1 MDEITLLQKVRRIEI
16 KAKRLS
22 EQLFSGEYHSAFKG
36 MGMSFAEV
44 RPYSYGDDWRHIDW
58 NVSARTGEH
67 HVKVYQEERELT
79 VMLLVDV
86 SRSTHIGSTD
96 AFKKDRIVELCAV
109 IAWSAMLNNDRIGL
123 ILFDEKPIHVL
134 FPAKGKM
141 HTLHIIRDLLHI
153 NSQSE
158 KSDLNNTLEYLN
170 HLIKRRAI
178 CFLISDFYVPD
189 FDKTLKI
196 SSKRHEMI
204 GLCCQDM
211 LDLTIP
217 DLGLVL
223 FQNPETGQ
231 KRWVDSSSMALKKE
245 LNEKVRNRIEK
256 LKKTFQESGSDLIE
270 IPSNDRYLIPLIQ
283 HLSTKKRTK

>member
-67 HVKVYQEERELT
+67 HIKVYQEERELT
-79 VMLLVDV
+79 VMLVVDV
-86 SRSTHIGSTD
+86 SRSTHIGSSD
-96 AFKKDRIVELCAV
+96 SFKKERIAELCAV

-134 FPAKGKM
+134 YPAKGKM

-153 NSQSE
+153 DSQSTQ
-158 KSDLNNTLEYLN
+158 SNLSNSLEYLN

-178 CFLISDFYVPD
+178 CFLISDFYMPD
-189 FDKTLKI
+189 FTKILKI
-196 SSKRHEMI
+196 SAKRHEVI
-204 GLCCQDM
+204 GLWCQDM
-211 LDLTIP
+211 LDKSIP
-217 DLGLVL
+217 DLGLVMY
-223 FQNPETGQ
+223 QDPETGH
-231 KRWVDSSSMALKKE
+231 KRWVDSSSAALKSA
-245 LNEKVRNRIEK
+245 LNEMVQDRLEK
-256 LKKTFQESGSDLIE
+256 LQKTFQEAGSDLIE
-270 IPSNDRYLIPLIQ
+270 LPSHDRYLIPLIQ